1 MQSASV
7 LFSASLL
14 LITGASFAHG
24 DPQATGTPPPAPA
37 PKQAT
42 EPKPASGAPQ
52 QTTAPKQATGA
63 PAAPTAGADKP
74 PAKQEELDQM
84 LASVALYPDDLLSQ
98 VLMASTYPIE
108 IVQADRWVK
117 ANPKL
122 TGDALAKALEKQ
134 TWDPSVRSL
143 VQFPQVLTMMSE
155 KLDWTVSLGNAF
167 IGQQKEVMETI
178 QKLRAKAKEAGN
190 LATSKEQTVKTENQE
205 GKEVI
210 VIEATDPQVIYV
222 PVYNP
227 TVIYGSWPYPAYPP
241 YYWYP
246 PAYVPPPYP
255 AFHFGVGLAVGVAWG
270 YAWGHC
276 GWGSS
281 DVDIDVNRNTNINR
295 NINRGDHAQQLDR
308 RGGANGGKGNFK
320 HDPAHRG
327 GVAYRDQATSKKFGA
342 ASPADAARS
351 RDAYR
356 GRTDSAQ
363 PKASDRAA
371 GGAGGAQNK
380 AGDRA
385 GGGAGAG
392 QNKAATNR
400 GSSSAKSKSSA
411 FDGAKQG
418 GSSTRAASSR
428 GNASRSASP
437 SAGARP
443 RGGGGGR
450 RGR

>member
-1 MQSASV
+1 MQSASTLFCVSLV
-7 LFSASLL
+7 LVS
-14 LITGASFAHG
+14 GASFARG
-24 DPQATGTPPPAPA
+24 NPQQATGAPPPA
-37 PKQAT
+37 
-42 EPKPASGAPQ
+42 
-52 QTTAPKQATGA
+52 TAPKQATDPKQATA
-63 PAAPTAGADKP
+63 PKQATDPTAGSKMGADKP

-84 LASVALYPDDLLSQ
+84 LASIALYPDDLLSQ
-98 VLMASTYPIE
+98 TLMASTYPIE
-108 IVQADRWVK
+108 VVQAERWVK
-117 ANPKL
+117 ANSKL

-143 VQFPQVLTMMSE
+143 VQCPQVLTMMSE

-167 IGQQKEVMETI
+167 IGQQKQVMETV

-190 LATSKEQTVKTENQE
+190 LASTKEQKVETKTED

-210 VIEATDPQVIYV
+210 VIEPTDPQVIYV

-227 TVIYGSWPYPAYPP
+227 TVMYGSWPYPAYPP

-246 PAYVPPPYP
+246 PAYVPPVYP

-281 DVDIDVNRNTNINR
+281 DVDIDINRNTNINN
-295 NINRGDHAQQLDR
+295 NIDRGNHAKQLDR
-308 RGGANGGKGNFK
+308 NGANGGKGNFK
-320 HDPAHRG
+320 HDPSHRQ

-342 ASPADAARS
+342 ASTADAARA
-351 RDAYR
+351 RDSYR
-356 GRTDSAQ
+356 GRTDAAQ
-363 PKASDRAA
+363 PKT
-371 GGAGGAQNK
+371 

-385 GGGAGAG
+385 GGGAAQNKGGDRAGGAADRG
-392 QNKAATNR
+392 QNKPATNR
-400 GSSSAKSKSSA
+400 SGSSTKSGA

-418 GSSTRAASSR
+418 GNATRAASSR
-428 GNASRSASP
+428 GNSSRSASP
-437 SAGARP
+437 SPSARP